1 MKGLSANEPKPFF
14 ISRDDGAPR
23 SAPALLLISYHF
35 PPDLAVGGLRWQQFA
50 KFIVARGWGLDVIMR
65 DPTTLTNRDDAR
77 LGQLPCG
84 VRLFAVPD
92 VKSRVIR
99 APQKIWTFARRKVR
113 RQQASPRSA
122 MLTASVRREDIT
134 QQNIPTR
141 LVRSYF
147 GMLDHWEARRWARRA
162 ARIAGSVIR
171 TQERRYQAV
180 LTSGPP
186 HMAHEA
192 GRLVASREGL
202 PLVADFRDPWSL
214 VERVA
219 GEKASPLWFAL
230 AERGER
236 RVVREAAVVAMNT
249 EPATEAMRSRYP
261 EARQRII
268 TVWNGSDDE
277 PLPAG
282 ERDNR
287 FTIRFAG
294 EIYIDRDPRLVFRA
308 AGAVVERFR
317 LTPRE
322 FGLQFIGDVAR
333 FDGMP
338 LEEIAAREGL
348 SGFVETGPFRPRAE
362 AMKFLAAG
370 TMLLSLPQDSDLAVP
385 AKIFEYVRFNAWLL
399 VLARQGS
406 ATARLLHGSEG
417 DVVDPGD
424 LETLTR
430 VIGERFEQYHRGE
443 RPRAIGRDGRFDRR
457 IQADALL
464 DRIEQVVAK

>member
-1 MKGLSANEPKPFF
+1 MKGLPSNAPKPFF
-14 ISRDDGAPR
+14 SSGDDGAPQ
-23 SAPALLLISYHF
+23 SAPTLLLISYHF

-50 KFIVARGWGLDVIMR
+50 KFIVARGWRVDVIMR
-65 DPTTLTNRDDAR
+65 DPTALKNRDDAR
-77 LGQLPCG
+77 LGQLSSG
-84 VRLFAVPD
+84 IRLFAVPD
-92 VKSRVIR
+92 VKARVIR
-99 APQKIWTFARRKVR
+99 TPQKIWTFVRSKVR
-113 RQQASPRSA
+113 RQQVSPRSA
-122 MLTASVRREDIT
+122 MLTASVRREDISR
-134 QQNIPTR
+134 QSLPTR

-147 GMLDHWEARRWARRA
+147 GILDHWEARMWARSA

-230 AERGER
+230 AERAER
-236 RVVREAAVVAMNT
+236 RVVRQAAVLAMNT
-249 EPATEAMRSRYP
+249 EPATEAMWSRYP
-261 EARQRII
+261 EARQRIT

-282 ERDNR
+282 ERSDR

-308 AGAVVERFR
+308 AGAVVKRFR

-333 FDGMP
+333 FDGVP

-348 SGFVETGPFRPRAE
+348 AGFVETGPFRPRAE
-362 AMKFLAAG
+362 AMKFLAGG

-385 AKIFEYVRFNAWLL
+385 AKIFEYVRFDAWLL
-399 VLARQGS
+399 VLARAGS
-406 ATARLLHGSEG
+406 ATARLLRGS
-417 DVVDPGD
+417 DADIVDPAD

-430 VIGERFEQYHRGE
+430 VIGGRLEQYRRGE
-443 RPRAIGRDGRFDRR
+443 RPRAVGADGRFDRR
-457 IQADALL
+457 IQADVLL
-464 DRIEQVVAK
+464 GRVDQIAAK